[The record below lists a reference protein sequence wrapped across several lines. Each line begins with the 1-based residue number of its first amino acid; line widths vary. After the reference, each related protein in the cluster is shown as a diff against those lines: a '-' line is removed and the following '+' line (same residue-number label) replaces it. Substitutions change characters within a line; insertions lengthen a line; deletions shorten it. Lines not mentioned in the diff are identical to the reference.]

1 MSYGIK
7 AEDVLVFLT
16 LVACAVFLVMQAL
29 TARHPLM
36 GVLMFVGALTL
47 LWLPAMV
54 AQEFYSDW
62 KNRR

>member
-29 TARHPLM
+29 TARQH
-36 GVLMFVGALTL
+36 GIHS
-47 LWLPAMV
+47 W
-54 AQEFYSDW
+54 EC
-62 KNRR
+62 